1 LETGRNSTRPCVSSA
16 FPARLF
22 LAVLFVV
29 LFHRLFSVTSRM
41 DYMRSRYMSMVRR
54 FLMMPGLVVL
64 GRFTM
69 MTGSVGKMFLY
80 LLVVFGRFLRH
91 CRFLPVLFA
100 AKTPTATW
108 SSGSASRAQMRRRTL
123 LSLSWG

>member
-1 LETGRNSTRPCVSSA
+1 L
-16 FPARLF
+16 

-41 DYMRSRYMSMVRR
+41 DYMRPRYMSMVRR
-54 FLMMPGLVVL
+54 FLVMPGLVVL

-69 MTGSVGKMFLY
+69 MTGSLGKMFLY
-80 LLVVFGRFLRH
+80 LLVVFSRFFRH

-100 AKTPTATW
+100 AKTLTATW

>member
-1 LETGRNSTRPCVSSA
+1 L
-16 FPARLF
+16 

-41 DYMRSRYMSMVRR
+41 DYMRPRYMSMVRR
-54 FLMMPGLVVL
+54 FLVMPGLVVL

-69 MTGSVGKMFLY
+69 MTGSLGKMFLY
-80 LLVVFGRFLRH
+80 LLVVFSRFFRH

-100 AKTPTATW
+100 AKTLTATW
-108 SSGSASRAQMRRRTL
+108 SSGSPSRAQIRRRTL
-123 LSLSWG
+123 LSFSWG